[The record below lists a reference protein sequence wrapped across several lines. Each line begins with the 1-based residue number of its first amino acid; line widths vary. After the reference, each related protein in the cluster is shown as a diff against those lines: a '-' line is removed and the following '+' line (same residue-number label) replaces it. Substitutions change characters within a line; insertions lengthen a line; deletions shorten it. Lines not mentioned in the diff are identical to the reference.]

1 MATLEKI
8 RNKSVLLF
16 IIIIVALLAF
26 ILGDFLTSGR
36 TYFGSPTTV
45 AKAGGVTVEYQ
56 DYQNRLTQTGEQL
69 RNQGRDYS
77 NDVLTQT
84 VIQGLLTEKLLEKE
98 YNDLGINVTDKEISE
113 ALTGPNM
120 HPAAYQMI
128 MYLSQQL
135 QLPEVS
141 GAAVYDAMMN
151 PAKYGL
157 RPQAGEELRRIWA
170 NQEKEME
177 AAMLN
182 QKFMSLV
189 SGLYTYNK
197 LDAKSFYDDNATTRH
212 IEFVTV
218 DAAAVG
224 DDQIEFSDADVQALW
239 NSQKQ
244 NYRLDEETREVS
256 YIYVPVEPSSEDR
269 IAAQQTVEN
278 AVVALNETEGTQ
290 GVANNANFVVNTVN
304 VPRSAVRDNR
314 LKTFL
319 DEHTAGQ
326 AAVIAQDGD
335 LYTIAKLNGITT
347 GIDSINIS
355 MVQAAPGT
363 NLDSIAALINSGK
376 SAAEV
381 SDGATVQ
388 GQDSV
393 WTPLEGIGLT
403 DRMKNALA
411 TAAPGKAF
419 VVNDTVQ
426 GQPIEGIYK
435 VNKRNAPVNYY
446 DISTI
451 EYTVDPSQAT
461 IDKLTG
467 DLRTFVSNN
476 SSAADFVANAEA
488 AGYNVLNDQVSASS
502 TGVGNAAE
510 SRRFV
515 KWALDAKKGQVS
527 PMLQDDKQSYII
539 ALAVTDIYD
548 NYMPWTSA
556 AVVNQLRAQA
566 RNAKKADKL
575 VADYAGKAND
585 IAGYA
590 GVMNAEKQEG
600 DVSIAGVMPVSIG
613 FAESGIQGAIA
624 AAPKGKLVGPVKGN
638 RAVVVFQVTDI
649 NTDNRPFT
657 EAEYGQRFNQ
667 TFGMSRRNNALPLL
681 LGADKVDNRSLNFVQ
696 AVGE

>member
-16 IIIIVALLAF
+16 VIIIVALLAF
-26 ILGDFLTSGR
+26 ILGDFMTSGR

-98 YNDLGINVTDKEISE
+98 YKDLGINVTDKEISE

-177 AAMLN
+177 ATMLN
-182 QKFMSLV
+182 QKFMSLI

-218 DAAAVG
+218 DAAALG

-335 LYTIAKLNGITT
+335 LYTIAKLNAVTS

-355 MVQAAPGT
+355 MVQAAPGA

-411 TAAPGKAF
+411 TAATGKAF
-419 VVNDTVQ
+419 VINDTVQ
-426 GQPIEGIYK
+426 GQPVAGIYK

-488 AGYNVLNDQVSASS
+488 AGYKVLNDQVSASS